1 LFYNEEKFSL
11 AGWRKLNQPN
21 IIIIFPL
28 SAVKTAGMLGRRRGH
43 FFGPLLLAKGGEGFN
58 IHK

>member
-1 LFYNEEKFSL
+1 LFYNEKKFSL
-11 AGWRKLNQPN
+11 AGWRKLNLPN

-43 FFGPLLLAKGGEGFN
+43 FIGPLLLAKGG
-58 IHK
+58 